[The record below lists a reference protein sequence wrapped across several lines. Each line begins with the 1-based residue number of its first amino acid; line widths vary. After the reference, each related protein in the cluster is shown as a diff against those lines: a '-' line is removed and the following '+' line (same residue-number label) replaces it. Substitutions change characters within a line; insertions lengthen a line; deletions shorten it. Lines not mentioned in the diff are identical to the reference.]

1 MSDTLKYKNYIGSI
15 EYNEEDNLLFGKV
28 QGLSRV
34 LISYEGKSIDEL
46 KQDFIDGVEHY
57 LESCKE
63 QGTEPQK
70 SYTGSFNV
78 RIPSDIHAMAVIRAK
93 KLGINLNA
101 FVKSAIEDKLQTSS
115 NKRQKRETAK
125 H

>member
-1 MSDTLKYKNYIGSI
+1 MPRMPQISSVLT
-15 EYNEEDNLLFGKV
+15 F
-28 QGLSRV
+28 LSRV

-101 FVKSAIEDKLQTSS
+101 FVRSAIEQRLTT
-115 NKRQKRETAK
+115 N
-125 H
+125 

>member
-15 EYNEEDNLLFGKV
+15 EYSEEDNILFGKV
-28 QGLSRV
+28 QGLNRV

-57 LESCKE
+57 LGSCRE
-63 QGTEPQK
+63 RGIEPQK

-78 RIPSDIHAMAVIRAK
+78 RIPSDIHAKAVMEAK
-93 KLGINLNA
+93 KIGMNLNA
-101 FVKSAIEDKLQTSS
+101 FVKSAIEQRLAT
-115 NKRQKRETAK
+115 N
-125 H
+125 